1 MPVNAAPI
9 FPVAPI
15 VGIATLTTATAVT
28 TRANIVGTTGLVVLT
43 ATSTFGTRIDQ
54 ITVKSKATSVA
65 SNVFIWLYN
74 GTNSHL
80 FDELDVVAIT
90 ASTTADS
97 YTLSKT
103 YNNLVLPPTF
113 QLYVSETVQTDLTVF
128 AFGGVY

>member
-15 VGIATLTTATAVT
+15 VGIATLTAATAVT
-28 TRANIVGTTGLVVLT
+28 TRANIVGTTGLVLLT

-54 ITVKSKATSVA
+54 ITIKAKATSVA
-65 SNVFIWLYN
+65 SNVFIWVYN
-74 GTNSHL
+74 GTSAFL

>member
-15 VGIATLTTATAVT
+15 VGIATLTAATAVT
-28 TRANIVGTTGLVVLT
+28 TRANIVGTTGLSVLT

-65 SNVFIWLYN
+65 SNVYIWMYN

-80 FDELDVVAIT
+80 VDEIAVT
-90 ASTTADS
+90 AVTAGNTAES
-97 YTLSKT
+97 FSVSKT

>member
-28 TRANIVGTTGLVVLT
+28 TRANIVGTTGLVLLT

-54 ITVKSKATSVA
+54 ITIKSKATSVA
-65 SNVFIWLYN
+65 SNVFIWVYN
-74 GTNSHL
+74 GTSAFL

>member
-28 TRANIVGTTGLVVLT
+28 TRANIVGTTGLVLLT

-54 ITVKSKATSVA
+54 ITIKSKATSVA
-65 SNVFIWLYN
+65 ANVFIWVYN
-74 GTNSHL
+74 GTSAFL

>member
-15 VGIATLTTATAVT
+15 VGIATLTAATAVT

-54 ITVKSKATSVA
+54 ITIKSKATSVA
-65 SNVFIWLYN
+65 ANVFIWVYN
-74 GTNSHL
+74 GTSAFL

>member
-65 SNVFIWLYN
+65 STVFVWMYN
-74 GTNSHL
+74 GTTAFL
-80 FDELDVVAIT
+80 FDELDVLAVT
-90 ASTTADS
+90 ASTTVDS

-103 YNNLVLPPTF
+103 YNNLVLPPTY
-113 QLYVSETVQTDLTVF
+113 QLYISETVQTDLTVF